1 MPDLFVPEDTTGYT
15 SYYINVVNN
24 GLIRKFAYS
33 VADRY
38 RDMTA

>member
-24 GLIRKFAYS
+24 GLIRNLHIPWPIAIGI
-33 VADRY
+33 
-38 RDMTA
+38 